1 MTLPDWD
8 ALPVRTKRSR
18 KRLYAVLKGEYASL
32 TAWKSLNINVKRSK
46 IHLHNYIAGVLNLD
60 SYDELDKQVM
70 RSTRLWYGYVKTNAS
85 GSSPTLTIT
94 VTDGTDPISSA
105 SVKIGSTTQTTNG
118 EGKTTFSGLTYA
130 DYAVKVTKANYY
142 DLDDTVRFRAN
153 HKNFTLPLTELPT
166 LTVKVTDSATTPA
179 AISGATVTI
188 DDVDKTT
195 NASGEATFKLDYGD
209 YEASVSATGYNT
221 KTADIE
227 FTSSKTSAS
236 VKLEEASAS
245 TGTVTVTAY
254 KGAVGEQ
261 LENGSILL
269 TTSQLDW
276 ETISQDDS
284 IIKALGF
291 LDNSETGIAKLYLF
305 DTETQS
311 PTEVDDIP
319 FGNYYLSAR
328 DDTNMYFLTNESLT
342 VDGDEEVTITL
353 TLVAGGK

>member
-18 KRLYAVLKGEYASL
+18 KRLYAVIKGEYASL

-46 IHLHNYIAGVLNLD
+46 IHLHNYMATVLNLD
-60 SYDELDKQVM
+60 TYEELDKQVT
-70 RSTRLWYGYVKTNAS
+70 RSTRLWYKYIKANAS

-118 EGKTTFSGLTYA
+118 EGKTTFSGLTYG

-153 HKNFTLPLTELPT
+153 HKNFTLALDTLPT
-166 LTVKVTDSATTPA
+166 LTVTVTDDGETPTT
-179 AISGATVTI
+179 INGATVTI

-209 YEASVSATGYNT
+209 YEASVSADGYDT

-227 FTSSKTSAS
+227 FSATKTGATVKLTETVVTTDTLTITVTTSGLQLPGASVTIDGTSKTTDAQGK
-236 VKLEEASAS
+236 VEFTLEY
-245 TGTVTVTAY
+245 GTYSVTASGDGY
-254 KGAVGEQ
+254 VTKTESVVFSADSKTA
-261 LENGSILL
+261 SID
-269 TTSQLDW
+269 LDM
-276 ETISQDDS
+276 D
-284 IIKALGF
+284 L
-291 LDNSETGIAKLYLF
+291 
-305 DTETQS
+305 
-311 PTEVDDIP
+311 
-319 FGNYYLSAR
+319 
-328 DDTNMYFLTNESLT
+328 
-342 VDGDEEVTITL
+342 
-353 TLVAGGK
+353 